1 MKLVVP
7 GVVVVVVVHL
17 VVSPHDAGRTFPAVL
32 RQTGRARF
40 TPGIPL
46 QGEGD
51 VTDCHKDKLITYR
64 GILSFLSFIRF
75 CLSGALGPLT
85 V

>member
-7 GVVVVVVVHL
+7 GVVVVVVHL
-17 VVSPHDAGRTFPAVL
+17 VISPHDAGRTSPAVL

-40 TPGIPL
+40 TPCIPL
-46 QGEGD
+46 QRERD
-51 VTDCHKDKLITYR
+51 VTDRHKDKLITYR
-64 GILSFLSFIRF
+64 GILSFLSFIRL
-75 CLSGALGPLT
+75 CLAGALGPLT